1 MTSFI
6 IHSVERR
13 LLLWTTYT
21 ANQLWFPWDM
31 YFKVSAKCTLYVV
44 NGAYIVARRKLIWKI
59 ILLHLTYDFILKGL
73 FFSKLHIFHFKG
85 PRSRYYCQLDNL
97 IDKLINHIDSKV
109 GYSFYL
115 KCFERM
121 NVLWYSSILLFL
133 MQKKFAIFALL
144 LSIFH
149 VQSNIIHHRNIELSN
164 KSLQND
170 V

>member
-59 ILLHLTYDFILKGL
+59 ILLHLTYDFILKRL
-73 FFSKLHIFHFKG
+73 FSLNYTLIISKVHV
-85 PRSRYYCQLDNL
+85 PTDNL

-133 MQKKFAIFALL
+133 MQKKFVIFALL

-164 KSLQND
+164 KSFQND

>member
-59 ILLHLTYDFILKGL
+59 ILLHLTYDFILKRL
-73 FFSKLHIFHFKG
+73 FSLNYTLIISKVHV
-85 PRSRYYCQLDNL
+85 QW
-97 IDKLINHIDSKV
+97 INYHDSKV

-115 KCFERM
+115 KCFEPRNM
-121 NVLWYSSILLFL
+121 LWYSSILLFF
-133 MQKKFAIFALL
+133 MQKMFVIFTLF
-144 LSIFH
+144 LSIFR

-164 KSLQND
+164 KSFQND